1 MSTGFKRDM
10 LDQFYTSQTLA
21 EECVSAFIKTVG
33 PNTSTDLFIEPSAGT
48 GVFSDILMTVCTN
61 VVSYDIEPKKS
72 YIIRDD
78 FLQVDVSTITSA
90 EKIHSIGNPPFGRQS
105 CMVRRFI
112 KKCCVFSDTV
122 AFILPRSFKKPAF
135 SKTFPVYFHKIYEA
149 DCPPHSFVVDD
160 KTHRVPCVFQI
171 WIKKDT
177 PRSQDTVERPH
188 GFQYVSKTQTP
199 DLAIRRVGYTAGQCS
214 IEYVTKSVQSHYF
227 IKLDTLGTLGTLGVL
242 DLFVEKVNAAVFE
255 TDNTVGPKSISKPE
269 LTKLLNS
276 ILSSPLS

>member
-33 PNTSTDLFIEPSAGT
+33 PNTSSDIFIEPSAGA
-48 GVFSDILMTVCTN
+48 GVFSDILMTLCTN
-61 VVSYDIEPKKS
+61 VVSYDIDPKKS

-78 FLQVDVSTITSA
+78 FLQVDVSTITSS
-90 EKIHSIGNPPFGRQS
+90 ETSEHRKIHCIGNPPFGRQS
-105 CMVRRFI
+105 CMARRFI

-135 SKTFPVYFHKIYEA
+135 SKTFPAYFHRIYEV

-177 PRSQDTVERPH
+177 PRSQDTVERPR
-188 GFQYVSKTQTP
+188 GFQYVSKTQSP
-199 DLAIRRVGYTAGQCS
+199 NLVIRRVGYTAGQCS

-227 IKLDTLGTLGTLGVL
+227 IKLDTPGNLE
-242 DLFVEKVNAAVFE
+242 LFVEKVNAAVFE

-276 ILSSPLS
+276 IF